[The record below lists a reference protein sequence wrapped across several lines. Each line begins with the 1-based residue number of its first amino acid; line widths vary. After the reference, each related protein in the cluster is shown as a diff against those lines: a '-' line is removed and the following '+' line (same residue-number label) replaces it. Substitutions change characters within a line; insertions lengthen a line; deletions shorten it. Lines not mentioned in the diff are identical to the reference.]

1 MVIVMYRILFYKD
14 KKGRQPAL
22 DYIRDIAKKKDKDSR
37 INLNKINDYI
47 EALKQNGTRLGM
59 PFVRHLENDLWEL
72 RPLGNRIFFV
82 VWIDGIFV
90 LLHGYEKKSNKT
102 PERELK
108 RARQEIKELKERELN
123 ND

>member
-1 MVIVMYRILFYKD
+1 MYRILFYKD
-14 KKGRQPAL
+14 KNGRQPAL

-59 PFVRHLENDLWEL
+59 PFVRHLENDSWEL

-108 RARQEIKELKERELN
+108 RARQEIKELKERELY

>member
-1 MVIVMYRILFYKD
+1 MYRILFYKD

-82 VWIDGIFV
+82 VWIDEIFV

-108 RARQEIKELKERELN
+108 RARQEIKELKERGLN

>member
-37 INLNKINDYI
+37 INLNMINDYF

-82 VWIDGIFV
+82 VWIYEIFV

-108 RARQEIKELKERELN
+108 RARQEIKELKERELY